1 MPVYRES
8 GGSTIYDVVK
18 VQTCSGQ
25 PLEVTSSTSQPVV
38 ITTAGTPE
46 EFTLLAQ
53 TKTAGDDFWGAID
66 FEEISR

>member
-25 PLEVTSSTSQPVV
+25 PLEVQQH
-38 ITTAGTPE
+38 
-46 EFTLLAQ
+46 LALM
-53 TKTAGDDFWGAID
+53 
-66 FEEISR
+66 